1 MKATGRDH
9 GFCLLELLVGLLIL
23 GLLLILWAAAYP
35 SHSPATLLENGAREI
50 QSRLYSARYKAVFEG
65 RKARVTFDGGS
76 CTLDLYSPEQG
87 DWERKMTSFIDG
99 VNIEANNRPI
109 FHPAGTVSN
118 LATIQISNSAG
129 LYTITIAISGR
140 IKLTK
145 I

>member
-1 MKATGRDH
+1 MMALRQKN
-9 GFCLLELLVGLLIL
+9 GFCLVEFLIVLFLLGMLLIA
-23 GLLLILWAAAYP
+23 WATSYP
-35 SHSPATLLENGAREI
+35 THSPATLLENGAREI
-50 QSRLYSARYKAVFEG
+50 QARLHNARYRAVFEG
-65 RKARVTFDGGS
+65 RKVRVSFDGGS
-76 CTLDLYSPEQG
+76 CALDLYSPAQG
-87 DWERKMTSFIDG
+87 EWERKMTSFIDG
-99 VNIEANNRPI
+99 VEIEANNRPI